1 MISESD
7 AAKDVTCGVLYR
19 YGDKFLICHATL
31 SPWWSIPK
39 GVRNSGETLAEA
51 AVRELREETGIVLKP
66 EDLSLKG
73 VFPYKKDKDLA
84 LFEYKATEPL
94 DTEHLVCV
102 SFYENETL
110 GKRLPEVD
118 RFKMVDLREA
128 KEKLN
133 GSLYRIVRRAVR
145 QSDAS

>member
-19 YGDKFLICHATL
+19 YGDKFLICHL

-39 GVRNSGETLAEA
+39 GVRDSGETLAEA

-102 SFYENETL
+102 SFYENKTL

-133 GSLYRIVRRAVR
+133 GSLYRIVRRTVR
-145 QSDAS
+145 QSDAR